1 MLIQYISQTIERVF
15 LKTLRKSIFVDSYFF
30 SYFHGFGEKAFN
42 LQESV
47 CEKIC
52 LATMHLQERILF
64 IRIILNMAEI
74 YVFISIIIKISR
86 ECNLSNESLIHNIRE
101 NIFQGNVLRSLYRNW

>member
-1 MLIQYISQTIERVF
+1 MFIQYISQTIERVF

-52 LATMHLQERILF
+52 LATMHLQDQILF
-64 IRIILNMAEI
+64 IRIILNI
-74 YVFISIIIKISR
+74 WRKFTFLFQL
-86 ECNLSNESLIHNIRE
+86 LSKFRE
-101 NIFQGNVLRSLYRNW
+101 NVICPMKA